1 MRAVVSVSCNFL
13 FVLLDV
19 TLTTILYIDGTQVRR
34 FLQELN
40 SFDIFTSTIDV
51 WLTCLIRACVLLGA
65 STGVARN
72 STDGPRRVK
81 KLNTGISVL
90 CMLMVVY
97 AVAKLL
103 LFSEVA
109 ALLGAPWF
117 LSLFAWSCIS
127 SLSTL
132 GFWKLLCLVKTKREL
147 LVINEDKTKEDD
159 DDESG
164 ASSAFV
170 EESNKKDNRG
180 SSKATI
186 SRLLSYTK
194 EDAGVLGVAFVFLIL
209 AALGECFIPYYTGLA
224 VDGIV
229 IQKSMVV
236 FTKALL
242 LMLLLAISSSFAAG
256 IRGGMFN
263 LTFARLNV
271 RIRNLLFRS
280 LVQQEIGFFDSNH
293 TGDITSRLTSDTT
306 LVSDLVSQN
315 VNICL
320 RCLVKGV
327 GVCIFMF
334 SLSWKLSLVTFMG
347 FPLVMIVSELYGKY
361 YKRLAREVQDALAK
375 ANNIAEETISA
386 MKTVRSFANE
396 DNEVEVY
403 WEKLQH
409 MYKLNKK
416 QALAYACYMWSISL
430 AEVALQVSVLFY
442 GGHLVLSDQMTSGN
456 LISFI
461 IYELELGDCM
471 ENIGSVYTG
480 LMQGVGAAEKVFE
493 FINRKPLMTREGTT
507 APDTFKGH
515 VEFKNVSFAFPTRP
529 NSQILKNVTFALRPG
544 EVTALVGP
552 SGSGKSSCVYLMEHF
567 YAAQSGEVLLDG
579 IPIEQYDHNYLH
591 SKVALVGQE
600 PVLFARSIQE
610 NIAYGLHEFTM
621 DSVVQ
626 AAKAANAHGF
636 ITELQS
642 GYNTDAGERGAQ
654 LSGGQKQRVA
664 IARALIRNPHLL
676 LMDEATSALDTE
688 SEHTVHQ
695 ALEGAMHN
703 KTILVI
709 AHRLSTI
716 EKAHNIIVLDKG
728 KVSEQGTHKELM
740 EKRGLYFKMVQRQ
753 MLGVDPPV
761 DDSTVMDR
769 STPQKVSLIKRN
781 SSRRTN
787 YDDSDEDFYF

>member
-40 SFDIFTSTIDV
+40 NFDIFTSTIDV
-51 WLTCLIRACVLLGA
+51 WLICLIRACVLLGA

-81 KLNTGISVL
+81 KLNTAVSVL
-90 CMLMVVY
+90 CMVMVVY

-109 ALLGAPWF
+109 VLLGAPWF

-127 SLSTL
+127 SLATL

-147 LVINEDKTKEDD
+147 LVINEEKTKEEEG
-159 DDESG
+159 DDESEASG
-164 ASSAFV
+164 ASI
-170 EESNKKDNRG
+170 EESNKKENRG

-236 FTKALL
+236 FTKVLTC
-242 LMLLLAISSSFAAG
+242 LLATTSFSFAAG

-263 LTFARLNV
+263 LTFARLN
-271 RIRNLLFRS
+271 
-280 LVQQEIGFFDSNH
+280 QEIGFFDSNH

-416 QALAYACYMWSISL
+416 QALAY
-430 AEVALQVSVLFY
+430 VALQVSVLFY
-442 GGHLVLSDQMTSGN
+442 GGHLVISDQMTSGN

-493 FINRKPLMTREGTT
+493 FINRKPLMTREGTM

-529 NSQILKNVTFALRPG
+529 NSQVLKNVTFALRPG

-567 YAAQSGEVLLDG
+567 YAAQSGELLLDG

-610 NIAYGLHEFTM
+610 NIAYGVHEVTM

-664 IARALIRNPHLL
+664 IARALVRNPHLL

-703 KTILVI
+703 RTILVI

-728 KVSEQGTHKELM
+728 KVSEQGNHKELM
-740 EKRGLYFKMVQRQ
+740 AKGGLYFKMVQRQ

-761 DDSTVMDR
+761 DDKSFKYQHKSFISGGSILNKNMC
-769 STPQKVSLIKRN
+769 
-781 SSRRTN
+781 
-787 YDDSDEDFYF
+787 